1 MSVDGFT
8 AAGDED
14 QAPLFDQRM
23 FFAEQPANASALMK
37 PPKFLGTQSDAES
50 HFRGHRERLRSR
62 YRDSGETALAD
73 YEVLEL
79 LLFRLIIPRRDT
91 KPIAK
96 ALIDRFGT
104 LGGVIVA
111 PTALLQGR
119 RRSGRARSDADRH
132 RCSTHAEARTQG
144 HAGARIV
151 VVGDRLVSWW

>member
-1 MSVDGFT
+1 MSVDGFA

-14 QAPLFDQRM
+14 QAPLFDQRV
-23 FFAEQPANASALMK
+23 FFAEQPANTSTLKK

-62 YRDSGETALAD
+62 FRDSGETAPAD

-79 LLFRLIIPRRDT
+79 LLFRLIPRRDT

-96 ALIDRFGT
+96 AVIDRFGT
-104 LGGVIVA
+104 LGGVIGA

-119 RRSGRARSDADRH
+119 RRNGRARSDADRH
-132 RCSTHAEARTQG
+132 RCSTHAEERTQG
-144 HAGARIV
+144 QAGARIV
-151 VVGDRLVSWW
+151 VVGDRLVS